1 MSGHDELSNIVDL
14 GGLDLEDLPSPPV
27 IELVDE
33 QPTAD
38 GTNSGT
44 ASINEEATDSPTD
57 SPESDKGR
65 TSYYTGGSFYL
76 KRRECILLQDN
87 GSGSGANQPTILRP
101 ESIFLAID
109 DDKILELDRLPL
121 LVDQSDEIRQ
131 LASDIIKGTIPLSEE
146 RAVRLSY
153 LSDQCLDLSEL
164 RKRCDDA
171 IEKAF
176 KAADAAV
183 WIEEG
188 NSSADVAEIDENVVN
203 VGDQGARSHE
213 TTASSQDH
221 TQESKEAPD
230 EPEQGSYCCYI
241 ALTMAARVL
250 KAPSTQKM
258 LEAIREGAD
267 LDDLILNIECVRP
280 PTESEPWE
288 PDMPDKQGYG
298 HIYALLGCLMATAY
312 VRQCF
317 AVETI
322 YLDRAISNLDVA
334 ILKLPESPFKEFRDH
349 LQRVRKEV
357 SQIQVLFHRIELL
370 DDPWKNGVF
379 CAICLDFKPIVGFHE
394 TEYPSHK
401 MNFSKLCRNASLRCR
416 ICTLLRDA
424 TASLYPLLDTSWED
438 IAEISYEN
446 RSVGRRWYDGEVD
459 DFAELIW
466 GFDGALQIHLHCHY
480 MGCEESSICSFELY
494 HLPGNYTLT
503 TETEQR
509 MQVLTHLKKL
519 HVPGTLSVLALM
531 FVLNPTHPKV
541 GTWFTAGFNNA
552 SITTTS
558 VYVEAKTDRFPHV
571 SWMSVPKA

>member
-1 MSGHDELSNIVDL
+1 M
-14 GGLDLEDLPSPPV
+14 
-27 IELVDE
+27 
-33 QPTAD
+33 
-38 GTNSGT
+38 
-44 ASINEEATDSPTD
+44 
-57 SPESDKGR
+57 
-65 TSYYTGGSFYL
+65 
-76 KRRECILLQDN
+76 
-87 GSGSGANQPTILRP
+87 
-101 ESIFLAID
+101 
-109 DDKILELDRLPL
+109 
-121 LVDQSDEIRQ
+121 
-131 LASDIIKGTIPLSEE
+131 
-146 RAVRLSY
+146 
-153 LSDQCLDLSEL
+153 
-164 RKRCDDA
+164 
-171 IEKAF
+171 
-176 KAADAAV
+176 
-183 WIEEG
+183 
-188 NSSADVAEIDENVVN
+188 DENVVN
-203 VGDQGARSHE
+203 VGDQGAKSHE

-221 TQESKEAPD
+221 TQESNEAPD

-334 ILKLPESPFKEFRDH
+334 ILKIPESPFKEFREY

-370 DDPWKNGVF
+370 DDAWKNGVF

-446 RSVGRRWYDGEVD
+446 RSVGRRWYLWIDSLCIVQDDENDWAVQSSKMSDVYQNAYITIAAAAARNSTEGCFQSRPFSVRKSFATVAEVQDKVEQVEVFARPWQSNRHWTTNIGDGPRD
-459 DFAELIW
+459 RAQNPLRH
-466 GFDGALQIHLHCHY
+466 ALGPFRNTFY
-480 MGCEESSICSFELY
+480 PGESFVSPPTSWSGTVVRSISASVARDPPFVRR
-494 HLPGNYTLT
+494 PSDSSTW
-503 TETEQR
+503 TE
-509 MQVLTHLKKL
+509 
-519 HVPGTLSVLALM
+519 
-531 FVLNPTHPKV
+531 
-541 GTWFTAGFNNA
+541 
-552 SITTTS
+552 
-558 VYVEAKTDRFPHV
+558 
-571 SWMSVPKA
+571 

>member
-1 MSGHDELSNIVDL
+1 MSRHEEFVGRVDL
-14 GGLDLEDLPSPPV
+14 GGLDLEDPPSPPAMEP
-27 IELVDE
+27 IDE
-33 QPTAD
+33 QPIVD
-38 GTNSGT
+38 GSNSGT
-44 ASINEEATDSPTD
+44 ASINEETADSPRD
-57 SPESDKGR
+57 PSESDKWR

-76 KRRECILLQDN
+76 KRRECILLQDSD
-87 GSGSGANQPTILRP
+87 SGSGADQPTILRP

-109 DDKILELDRLPL
+109 DDQIIELDRLSS
-121 LVDQSDEIRQ
+121 LVNQPDEVRQ
-131 LASDIIKGTIPLSEE
+131 LASDIIKGTMPLSEE
-146 RAVRLSY
+146 RAVRLGY
-153 LSDQCLDLSEL
+153 LSDQYLDLSEL

-171 IEKAF
+171 LEKAF
-176 KAADAAV
+176 KAADAAAWV
-183 WIEEG
+183 EEG
-188 NSSADVAEIDENVVN
+188 GSSADVAEVDENAVN
-203 VGDQGARSHE
+203 VGDQGARPHE
-213 TTASSQDH
+213 TTASSQDPI
-221 TQESKEAPD
+221 QESNEVPD
-230 EPEQGSYCCYI
+230 ELEQGSYCCYI

-258 LEAIREGAD
+258 IEAIREGAD

-312 VRQCF
+312 VSQCY
-317 AVETI
+317 AVETV

-334 ILKLPESPFKEFRDH
+334 ILKIPESPFKEFLEY

-357 SQIQVLFHRIELL
+357 SQIQVLFHRIEML

-379 CAICLDFKPIVGFHE
+379 CAICLEFKPIVGFHKS
-394 TEYPSHK
+394 EYPSHK

-459 DFAELIW
+459 YFAELLW

-480 MGCEESSICSFELY
+480 MGCEEVSICSFELY

-503 TETEQR
+503 TETE
-509 MQVLTHLKKL
+509 
-519 HVPGTLSVLALM
+519 
-531 FVLNPTHPKV
+531 
-541 GTWFTAGFNNA
+541 
-552 SITTTS
+552 
-558 VYVEAKTDRFPHV
+558 
-571 SWMSVPKA
+571 